1 MPKFTIV
8 VEETIVSQTTIEAPT
23 ADDAA
28 RIAEQMVEE
37 DLFPNDCLELQGG
50 KITVYDTTSAD
61 IGESVAEIKLN

>member
-28 RIAEQMVEE
+28 RVAEQMVEE
-37 DLFPNDCLELQGG
+37 DLFPNDCLERQGG
-50 KITVYDTTSAD
+50 KITVYDTTSGSD
-61 IGESVAEIKLN
+61 ESVAEIKLN